1 MGKVP
6 KVMSLKEVLLEWLDH
21 RREVL
26 VRRSKLPAGAID
38 RRLEILGGY
47 LIAYLNIDEV
57 IRIIREEDEPKPV
70 MMERWS
76 LTDTQAEAILNM
88 RLRALRKLEEFE
100 IRTEFDALSKE
111 KADRNAAGVRREA
124 VADRCLGNRRGPQEV
139 RSGDRARPRRT
150 MFADAPEPI

>member
-1 MGKVP
+1 MLEFAETRVSLNLNVLDAKGAP
-6 KVMSLKEVLLEWLDH
+6 RVMSLREALQAYLDH

-26 VRRSKLPAGAID
+26 VRRSKKRLQEIE

-70 MMERWS
+70 MMKKFG

-88 RLRALRKLEEFE
+88 RLRSCAAWKSSRSRRKT
-100 IRTEFDALSKE
+100 ISSTKSAPRSRRCWAPS
-111 KADRNAAGVRREA
+111 AANGLLCPA
-124 VADRCLGNRRGPQEV
+124 N
-139 RSGDRARPRRT
+139 
-150 MFADAPEPI
+150 